1 MKVGILGAG
10 FVGSTTA
17 YTLVLKSLASEIVLI
32 DLNEAKAEAEALDVL
47 HAAALNSPCK
57 VHKGTFADLHNSDVV
72 IISVD
77 AQKPLSSDA
86 FDILDS
92 NKAIMK
98 KIVPEIVKHAPNCII
113 LVATNPADIITKIV
127 LDFSQFPKERVIGAG
142 TVLDSARFRAILAEE
157 LNVAPHSIH
166 AYVMGG
172 LGSSALPSWSTAT
185 IGGEKI
191 LSYAARIGKPI
202 SEERQKEIAEEV
214 VASSSRI
221 NRSKKSTYY
230 GISASLTKIIEA
242 IAKNQRAD
250 LTVSTLQE
258 DIYGVKNICLSLPTI
273 IDRTGAHQSLLPD
286 LSGEEAWALKNSALA
301 AEKLSKI

>member
-1 MKVGILGAG
+1 MKVGIIGAG

-57 VHKGTFADLHNSDVV
+57 VHRGEFSDLKDANVV
-72 IISVD
+72 IICAD
-77 AQKPLSSDA
+77 AQPPLANAASDT
-86 FDILDS
+86 LEN

-98 KIVPEIVKHAPNCII
+98 KIVPEIVKFAPSSII
-113 LVATNPADIITKIV
+113 LVATNPVDIITKIV
-127 LDFSQFPKERVIGAG
+127 LDFSQFPKDRVIGTG

-157 LNVAPHSIH
+157 LNIAPHSIH
-166 AYVMGG
+166 AYVMGEHG
-172 LGSSALPSWSTAT
+172 TSALPSWSTAT

-191 LSYAARIGKPI
+191 LSYANRIGKPI
-202 SEERQKEIAEEV
+202 SEDRQKQIALEIVESV
-214 VASSSRI
+214 SKI

-230 GISASLTKIIEA
+230 GISAAIAKIIEA
-242 IAKNQRAD
+242 IAKNQKAD

-258 DIYGVKNICLSLPTI
+258 DVYGIKNICISLPTI

-286 LSGEEAWALKNSALA
+286 LSSEEAWALKNSAQIMG
-301 AEKLSKI
+301 KYNN

>member
-1 MKVGILGAG
+1 MKIGIIGAG

-32 DLNEAKAEAEALDVL
+32 DLNEGKAEAEALDVL

-57 VHKGTFADLHNSDVV
+57 VHKGTFADLQNSDVV
-72 IISVD
+72 IICVD
-77 AQKPLSSDA
+77 AQKPLSTDA
-86 FDILDS
+86 FDVLDS

-98 KIVPEIVKHAPNCII
+98 KIVPEIVKFAPNCII

-172 LGSSALPSWSTAT
+172 LGNSALPSWSTAT

-258 DIYGVKNICLSLPTI
+258 DVYGVKNICLSLPTI

-286 LSGEEAWALKNSALA
+286 LSSEEAWALKNSAQIMDKYS
-301 AEKLSKI
+301 KL

>member
-32 DLNEAKAEAEALDVL
+32 DLNEALDVL

-57 VHKGTFADLHNSDVV
+57 VHQGLFTDLQNSDVV

-77 AQKPLSSDA
+77 AQKSLSSDA
-86 FDILDS
+86 FDVLDS

-98 KIVPEIVKHAPNCII
+98 KIVPEIVKYAPNCII

-172 LGSSALPSWSTAT
+172 LGNAALPSWSTAT

-230 GISASLTKIIEA
+230 GISASLAKIIEA

-250 LTVSTLQE
+250 LTVSTLQD
-258 DIYGVKNICLSLPTI
+258 DIYGVKDICLALPTI
-273 IDRTGAHQSLLPD
+273 IDRNGAHQSLLPD
-286 LSGEEAWALKNSALA
+286 LSGEEAWALKNSAQT

>member
-57 VHKGTFADLHNSDVV
+57 VHQGSFTDLQNSDVV

-86 FDILDS
+86 FDVLDS

-98 KIVPEIVKHAPNCII
+98 KIVPEIVKYAPNCII

-172 LGSSALPSWSTAT
+172 LGNAALPSWSTAT

-202 SEERQKEIAEEV
+202 SEERQKEIAEEIHNLV
-214 VASSSRI
+214 EYTEKRFE
-221 NRSKKSTYY
+221 KSEKRLDEE
-230 GISASLTKIIEA
+230 ILNNKAKIVQM
-242 IAKNQRAD
+242 K
-250 LTVSTLQE
+250 
-258 DIYGVKNICLSLPTI
+258 
-273 IDRTGAHQSLLPD
+273 
-286 LSGEEAWALKNSALA
+286 
-301 AEKLSKI
+301 

>member
-1 MKVGILGAG
+1 MKIGIIGAG

-32 DLNEAKAEAEALDVL
+32 DLNEGKAEAEALDVL

-57 VHKGTFADLHNSDVV
+57 VHKGTFADLQNSDVV
-72 IISVD
+72 IICVD
-77 AQKPLSSDA
+77 AQKPLSTDA
-86 FDILDS
+86 FDVLDS

-98 KIVPEIVKHAPNCII
+98 KIVPEIVKFAPNCII

-172 LGSSALPSWSTAT
+172 LGNSALPSWSTAT

-286 LSGEEAWALKNSALA
+286 LSSEEAWALKNSAQIMDKYS
-301 AEKLSKI
+301 KL